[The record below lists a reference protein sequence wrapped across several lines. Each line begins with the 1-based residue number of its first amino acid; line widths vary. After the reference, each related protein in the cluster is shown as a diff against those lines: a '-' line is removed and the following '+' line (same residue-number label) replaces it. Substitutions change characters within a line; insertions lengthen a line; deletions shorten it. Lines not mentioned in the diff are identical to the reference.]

1 MARLIPGSKP
11 IESEL
16 RCITPP
22 FSNLKWM
29 EDKKPLEPGI
39 HKELCYQ
46 KASVSSNA
54 SPVTS

>member
-1 MARLIPGSKP
+1 MARLIPGIKP

-39 HKELCYQ
+39 QFEHKD
-46 KASVSSNA
+46 
-54 SPVTS
+54 